1 MRGWGRRYRP
11 RGQTRSAA
19 GLRRRRRARGPAAA
33 AAARRRCRGTP
44 PRELASVREARELT
58 GAHGRT
64 TEDSTATTRPPSCA
78 TWEGARGTPTYSS
91 RVGPQDRVVQG
102 PLPPPSWS
110 DCNMHAG
117 VRAVHVVSTP
127 TVQSEQRTEHLSD
140 RLLQYLCISTVE
152 KFSQAKSFTYV
163 TMMTLNY
170 IHSVSVR
177 GYRGRTHKTYTTMM
191 LTTLHPERSVP
202 ISLRTEPQY
211 VRADLGRSRADV

>member
-1 MRGWGRRYRP
+1 MGQASRSSRRSRSHSAKRSRPLCRGSLKESAALTGPASLTTSRTCSMRGWGRRYRP

-117 VRAVHVVSTP
+117 VRAVHVV
-127 TVQSEQRTEHLSD
+127 
-140 RLLQYLCISTVE
+140 
-152 KFSQAKSFTYV
+152 
-163 TMMTLNY
+163 
-170 IHSVSVR
+170 
-177 GYRGRTHKTYTTMM
+177 TYTYGT
-191 LTTLHPERSVP
+191 ERA
-202 ISLRTEPQY
+202 EN
-211 VRADLGRSRADV
+211 